1 MNAHERR
8 QYETLL
14 RLRDF
19 GQNNRDLF
27 ASPIAQ
33 EAFASVSAA
42 IDELTATD
50 LLKRSASMS
59 ARADRK
65 LKARRAL
72 GELLVK
78 VGQFVRVLRARG
90 QNAPPFLL
98 PAMRTDQ
105 DLLSAARQFVRDAA
119 PFDAEFSAH
128 GVGPTV
134 IAAAAGALEAAVR
147 DRGLKQADR
156 TAAATRI
163 RDLLAAA
170 FLDVRRL
177 DLIVDNELANDN
189 NPLRQVW
196 KLARR
201 VQRARA
207 ARGSSTGGVT
217 ESSPAAAPTPT
228 PTDDSSASSE
238 GREAEHG
245 EDVPASEA
253 VDVPKVATVIR
264 MPSREAA

>member
-19 GQNNRDLF
+19 GQTNRDLF
-27 ASPIAQ
+27 AASPVAQ
-33 EAFASVSAA
+33 EAFASVSSA

-50 LLKRSASMS
+50 LLKMSASVS

-65 LKARRAL
+65 LIARRTL
-72 GELLVK
+72 SELLVK

-98 PAMRTDQ
+98 PAVRSDQ
-105 DLLSAARQFVRDAA
+105 DLLTTARQFVRDAA

-128 GVGPTV
+128 GVGPAV
-134 IAAAAGALEAAVR
+134 IAAAAAALETAVR
-147 DRGLKQADR
+147 DRGLKQADG
-156 TAAATRI
+156 TAARTRI

-177 DLIVDNELANDN
+177 DLIVDKELADDN
-189 NPLRQVW
+189 NPLREVW
-196 KLARR
+196 KQARR
-201 VQRARA
+201 VQRARGP
-207 ARGSSTGGVT
+207 RGSGTGEIPVPSPT
-217 ESSPAAAPTPT
+217 PSPAPP
-228 PTDDSSASSE
+228 PTDDAPVAGEAIDVSHVEGAAAS
-238 GREAEHG
+238 
-245 EDVPASEA
+245 DVDA
-253 VDVPKVATVIR
+253 PKAATVIH